1 MSFVLYPSEKTKDFL
16 KTNDYFFQRDTNCR
30 VLFLAVKMLF
40 RLVMKIAV
48 RMMVRLCE
56 LQELFL

>member
-1 MSFVLYPSEKTKDFL
+1 
-16 KTNDYFFQRDTNCR
+16 